1 MHRRTF
7 CQEPTALALDCIPNL
22 PVIAQRG
29 TSEFTAH
36 SGASL
41 YRHLPQTQSIAT
53 ITGQKTDQMM
63 NIELH
68 LIVLYYPVSPCFFD
82 HHHRDTADREA
93 FGYRSLPRGVASCLD
108 RPSLIEALSSGDKS
122 ANQHQ
127 PTPPPSS
134 SFVPESTD
142 VPMVMGRQGPKS
154 SHDLDNCNHEVG
166 IQCQARLF

>member
-7 CQEPTALALDCIPNL
+7 RQEPTALALDCIPNF

-29 TSEFTAH
+29 TSEFTAL

-41 YRHLPQTQSIAT
+41 YRHPPQMQSIAI

-82 HHHRDTADREA
+82 CHHRDAVDREA
-93 FGYRSLPRGVASCLD
+93 FGYRSLPRGVASCRD
-108 RPSLIEALSSGDKS
+108 RPSLIEALSSEDRS

-127 PTPPPSS
+127 STPPPSS
-134 SFVPESTD
+134 SVVLFVPEPTD
-142 VPMVMGRQGPKS
+142 VTMAMRTQGPK
-154 SHDLDNCNHEVG
+154 
-166 IQCQARLF
+166 I